1 MSMEKETVSGWF
13 TLNSGFKVYGRCP
26 GCHSPRISFHKS
38 RIQGMKGI
46 SKSSQGLIP
55 VCMDCGKNLPTQ
67 ISKEQK
73 KVQAKMVQCRMI

>member
-1 MSMEKETVSGWF
+1 MSTDTDTSSGWF
-13 TLNSGFKVYGRCP
+13 TLNSGFKVHGRCP
-26 GCHSPRISFHKS
+26 SCHSPRISFYKT
-38 RIQGMKGI
+38 RTQGMKGI

-73 KVQAKMVQCRMI
+73 KFQSKMVHCRMV